1 LIEIVFFDAGETLL
15 RPHPSFAELFSRTCR
30 ARGVNVTVEDV
41 DRVQRELAPHLVDLV
56 EEEGEDSIS
65 YRGASLSEEES
76 ERFWTHLYRR
86 FLKELGIVDESLAYE
101 LFRTFSSSSSYKLFD
116 DVLPTLAAIDDAGY
130 RMGLISNFERWLEE
144 MLVELEVGHHFQPA
158 IISGIEGVEKPDP
171 EIYEIALERAGVAP
185 ENAVHVGDSPGLDV
199 EPASLVGIRGV
210 LLDRSN
216 RYKDTQHLRVGSL
229 EELPP
234 LLTNL

>member
-1 LIEIVFFDAGETLL
+1 
-15 RPHPSFAELFSRTCR
+15 
-30 ARGVNVTVEDV
+30 VTIEDV
-41 DRVQRELAPHLVDLV
+41 DRVQAKLAPHLVDLV
-56 EEEGEDSIS
+56 EEEGEDSVS

-86 FLKELGIVDESLAYE
+86 FLKEMGIVDESLAYE

-116 DVLPTLAAIDDAGY
+116 DVLPTLETIDTAGF

-158 IISGIEGVEKPDP
+158 IISGIEGVEKPNP
-171 EIYEIALERAGVAP
+171 RIYEIALERAGVAA

-210 LLDRSN
+210 LLDRTN
-216 RYKDTQHLRVGSL
+216 RYEDTQHLRVGSL

-234 LLTNL
+234 LLENL

>member
-1 LIEIVFFDAGETLL
+1 MTIEIVFFDAGETLL
-15 RPHPSFAELFSRTCR
+15 RPHPSFAELFSLTCR
-30 ARGVNVTVEDV
+30 RHGVEVPVRDV
-41 DRVQRELAPHLVDLV
+41 DRVQSELAPHLVDLV
-56 EEEGEDSIS
+56 EDEQDDIS

-86 FLKELGIVDESLAYE
+86 FLKELGIVSDSLATE

-116 DVLPTLAAIDDAGY
+116 DVLPTLDRIASSGY

-144 MLVELEVGHHFQPA
+144 MLIELEVGHHFEPA

-171 EIYEIALERAGVAP
+171 RIYELALHRAGVAP
-185 ENAVHVGDSPGLDV
+185 ENAVHVGDSPGMDV

-210 LLDRSN
+210 LLDRAG
-216 RYKDTQHLRVGSL
+216 RYPDSRHVRVGSL
-229 EELPP
+229 EDLPP
-234 LLTNL
+234 LLENL